1 MLGSRGEMKDKHHS
15 DRQSPGR
22 GVWSVQLNSCRLFI
36 PVGGEQRDPDAGLR
50 ERCLERGSSAW
61 GLVERKEMPH
71 LWAVFVRLTNAA
83 SLPPLTAA
91 AGCSG
96 QS

>member
-1 MLGSRGEMKDKHHS
+1 M
-15 DRQSPGR
+15 
-22 GVWSVQLNSCRLFI
+22 QLNSCRLFV

-71 LWAVFVRLTNAA
+71 LGAVFVRLTF
-83 SLPPLTAA
+83 LPPLTAA
-91 AGCSG
+91 VGCSG

>member
-1 MLGSRGEMKDKHHS
+1 M
-15 DRQSPGR
+15 
-22 GVWSVQLNSCRLFI
+22 QLNSCRLFV

-71 LWAVFVRLTNAA
+71 LGAVFVRLTNAA
-83 SLPPLTAA
+83 FFAPINCSCRMLWAELRPAAPAPSSSQRAANSHPTA
-91 AGCSG
+91 GR
-96 QS
+96 